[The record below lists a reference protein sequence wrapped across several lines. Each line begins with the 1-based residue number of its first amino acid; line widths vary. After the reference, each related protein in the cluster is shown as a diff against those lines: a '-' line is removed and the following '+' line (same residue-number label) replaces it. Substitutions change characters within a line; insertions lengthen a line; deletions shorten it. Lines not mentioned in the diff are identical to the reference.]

1 MMVLK
6 QLASPPRFYALA
18 SALWPWLTGVG
29 AAVFAAGLLVGLV
42 IAPAD
47 AVQGEVYRAIY
58 VHVAAAWMSM
68 FLYLVAC
75 GYATLNWIYR
85 TDVSAVM
92 MRATLPTGGWMTLV
106 ALVTGALWGK
116 PTWGTYWVW
125 DARMTSE
132 LLLLFIYLGLVAL
145 GQLATD
151 ASKSDRLLV
160 IAILIA
166 AVNIPLIY
174 LSVIFWNTL
183 HQGYSV
189 SLSGSQLAASIAW
202 GMWLT
207 VLGVWLWCAGTVLN
221 RARHLLV
228 LRRGAFR

>member
-1 MMVLK
+1 MIVLK
-6 QLASPPRFYALA
+6 QLASPPKFYALA
-18 SALWPWLTGVG
+18 SSVWPWLTGLGGLILLAGLIV
-29 AAVFAAGLLVGLV
+29 GLLV
-42 IAPAD
+42 APAD

-58 VHVAAAWMSM
+58 VHVATAWMSM

-75 GYATLNWIYR
+75 GYAVLHWVYR

-92 MRATLPTGGWMTLV
+92 MRAILPTGGWMTLV

-132 LLLLFIYLGLVAL
+132 LLLLFIYLGLIAL
-145 GQLATD
+145 GQLAAD
-151 ASKSDRLLV
+151 PSKSDRLLS
-160 IAILIA
+160 IGLLLA

-174 LSVIFWNTL
+174 FSVIFWNTL

-189 SLSGSQLAASIAW
+189 SLSGSHLDTSIAW
-202 GMWLT
+202 GMWLS
-207 VLGVWLWCAGTVLN
+207 VLGVWFWCAGTVLN